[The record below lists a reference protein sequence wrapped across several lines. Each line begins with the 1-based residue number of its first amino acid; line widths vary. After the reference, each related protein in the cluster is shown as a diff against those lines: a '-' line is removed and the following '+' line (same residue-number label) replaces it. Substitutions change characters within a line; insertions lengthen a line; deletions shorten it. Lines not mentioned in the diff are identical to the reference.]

1 MLMTRNI
8 LRISLVTIFVATL
21 HMSLAPAVWGQD
33 QDDRGCSTA
42 KAAGDWGYVYT
53 GSLILPTGA
62 APVAAVGRFTAD
74 KEGNISGT
82 QTRTIAPGEASHE
95 VIKGTATVNSDCT
108 ATGTISVYSLSGTL
122 LRTAVLAGVFVNNQR
137 EVRYLFESL
146 VLPNG
151 TSIRAVI
158 TVDAKRVFTND

>member
-33 QDDRGCSTA
+33 QDDRSCSTA
-42 KAAGDWGYVYT
+42 RAAGQWGYLYT
-53 GSLILPTGA
+53 GTILLPTGA
-62 APVAAVGRFTAD
+62 VPVAAVGRFTAD

-108 ATGTISVYSLSGTL
+108 ATGTISAYSLSGTL
-122 LRTAVLAGVFVNNQR
+122 LRTAALAGVFVNHQR

-151 TSIRAVI
+151 TSIRVVI

>member
-1 MLMTRNI
+1 
-8 LRISLVTIFVATL
+8 
-21 HMSLAPAVWGQD
+21 
-33 QDDRGCSTA
+33 
-42 KAAGDWGYVYT
+42 
-53 GSLILPTGA
+53 
-62 APVAAVGRFTAD
+62 
-74 KEGNISGT
+74 
-82 QTRTIAPGEASHE
+82 
-95 VIKGTATVNSDCT
+95 VNSDCT

-151 TSIRAVI
+151 TNIRVVV

>member
-1 MLMTRNI
+1 MTI
-8 LRISLVTIFVATL
+8 LIAML
-21 HMSLAPAVWGQD
+21 HMGLAPTVWGQD
-33 QDDRGCSTA
+33 QENRSCSTA
-42 KAAGDWGYVYT
+42 RAAGEWGYVYT

-74 KEGNISGT
+74 RVGNISGT

-108 ATGTISVYSLSGTL
+108 AAGTVSVYSLSGTL

-151 TSIRAVI
+151 TNIRVVI
-158 TVDAKRVFTND
+158 TVDAKWVFTND

>member
-1 MLMTRNI
+1 MYTQGRSSFQRARLPSPPWAGSPLTKRG
-8 LRISLVTIFVATL
+8 IS
-21 HMSLAPAVWGQD
+21 P
-33 QDDRGCSTA
+33 
-42 KAAGDWGYVYT
+42 
-53 GSLILPTGA
+53 
-62 APVAAVGRFTAD
+62 
-74 KEGNISGT
+74 
-82 QTRTIAPGEASHE
+82 